1 MAYVSFRSNLL
12 STAMEV
18 TPTIFISRN
27 RIVKKN
33 LEKEYIATE
42 ELEQALHKHDMT
54 TSENVVLGVQA
65 VDGYMSELRKVNL
78 VSVACRII
86 IFDLS

>member
-1 MAYVSFRSNLL
+1 
-12 STAMEV
+12 MEV

-42 ELEQALHKHDMT
+42 EFKQALHEHAIA
-54 TSENVVLGVQA
+54 TSENVVLGV
-65 VDGYMSELRKVNL
+65 
-78 VSVACRII
+78 
-86 IFDLS
+86 